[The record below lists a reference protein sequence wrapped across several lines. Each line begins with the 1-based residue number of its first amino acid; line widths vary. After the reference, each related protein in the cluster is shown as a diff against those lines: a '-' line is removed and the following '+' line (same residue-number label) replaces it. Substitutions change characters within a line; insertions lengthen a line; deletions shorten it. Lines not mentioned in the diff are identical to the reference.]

1 MRQLKIFVF
10 IITTL
15 FSLNARAQ
23 EMNNVFFGL
32 NGGIS
37 MPFGNWSQSTLIV
50 NSTNFVNDPS
60 GFAANGGVYALDG
73 GWYFSKHFAIGA
85 MINYATYNTKD
96 IGTLS
101 RGYQQSFDVDSVHTT
116 AGSYTI
122 FNFLPGIYFNYP
134 IVKKL
139 SVTARALAGITSA
152 TTPNIAVAVYDGG
165 IYDGTFEQKSATKSA
180 FGFDLGAGLGYSVTK
195 SWAVNLRAD
204 YFYSKPDF
212 TINNTLRQN
221 RAGRL
226 VTEYNQPLTSI
237 NFSLGVAYVL
247 SGK

>member
-1 MRQLKIFVF
+1 MRQFKIFTF
-10 IITTL
+10 IIASL
-15 FSLNARAQ
+15 YSLNAFAQ
-23 EMNNVFFGL
+23 EKDNVFFGL

-37 MPFGNWSQSTLIV
+37 MPFGNWSQSKLIV

-60 GFAANGGVYALDG
+60 GFAANGSVFALDG

-85 MINYATYNTKD
+85 MINYASYKIKD
-96 IGTLS
+96 LGTLS
-101 RGYQQSFDVDSVHTT
+101 SGYQQSFDVDSVHTT

-134 IVKKL
+134 IAKKL
-139 SVTARALAGITSA
+139 SVSARALAGITSA

-180 FGFDLGAGLGYSVTK
+180 FGFDLGAGLGYSITK

-226 VTEYNQPLTSI
+226 VTEYNQPLTSM
-237 NFSLGVAYVL
+237 NYSFGVAYIL
-247 SGK
+247 SNK